1 MYKSLSILLLIV
13 SFSSHAGLWC
23 SLSNGDTP
31 TQAAA
36 NNNTPYQTVQIDQM
50 NEDTIQIDIVDIY
63 GNGQNSRVIQGK
75 SMNPEANTVN
85 GVITGKYNI
94 FHSDETAAITV
105 DKNGSIKLKLSS
117 YNFSYD
123 CETLD

>member
-1 MYKSLSILLLIV
+1 MCKSLSILLLML

-23 SLSNGDTP
+23 ALSNGDTP
-31 TQAAA
+31 TQASN

-63 GNGQNSRVIQGK
+63 GNGQNSRVIQAK
-75 SMNPEANTVN
+75 SLTPKANTVN

-94 FHSDETAAITV
+94 FHSDETAQITV
-105 DKNGSIKLKLSS
+105 DENNSIKLKISS